1 MNYCK
6 TTRAIENTNH
16 LMNEISYEY
25 RFNKNNGIVVD
36 FV

>member
-6 TTRAIENTNH
+6 TTRAIENTNN
-16 LMNEISYEY
+16 LVNGISFEY
-25 RFNKNNGIVVD
+25 LFNKNTGIVVD

>member
-16 LMNEISYEY
+16 LINGISYEY
-25 RFNKNNGIVVD
+25 LFNKYNGIVVD